1 MSYALPQILESWKS
15 YVPAEPEALTPLHS
29 PATFLRTNSLIS
41 FPVELGSPIT
51 CSPANLP
58 NENSDEAVLSYECG
72 AFFVQRLLVPG
83 PVSLC
88 ASSSGPKTGGDGVS
102 GRRLQPVTQFSRNGH
117 GANFQRLQSGSELW
131 VPLSSCE
138 DCRALWRN

>member
-58 NENSDEAVLSYECG
+58 DENSDEAVLSYECG
-72 AFFVQRLLVPG
+72 AFLLQRLLVPG

-88 ASSSGPKTGGDGVS
+88 ASSSGQKQEVTVSLGGV
-102 GRRLQPVTQFSRNGH
+102 FS
-117 GANFQRLQSGSELW
+117 QS
-131 VPLSSCE
+131 
-138 DCRALWRN
+138 